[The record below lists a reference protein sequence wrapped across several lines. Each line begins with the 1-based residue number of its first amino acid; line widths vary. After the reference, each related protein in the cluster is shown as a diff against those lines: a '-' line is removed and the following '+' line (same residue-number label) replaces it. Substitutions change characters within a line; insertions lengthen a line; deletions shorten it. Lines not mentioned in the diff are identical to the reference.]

1 MNEISERNPR
11 FLIWVSELYNNFCRF
26 AWSRTIPAVGKAQ
39 KQQPASSALGW
50 GGIRPRNRVT
60 PESGIPEFHS
70 GRIKSTRITKPS
82 ILFADSGLYI

>member
-11 FLIWVSELYNNFCRF
+11 FLIWVSELYNNFRRF

-50 GGIRPRNRVT
+50 GGIPRVPLWEDQNNTNLCAVAGNDRYLCTCLV
-60 PESGIPEFHS
+60 H
-70 GRIKSTRITKPS
+70 
-82 ILFADSGLYI
+82 DSDG